1 MVDYGWVRETGGN
14 GKKKEVREGGRER
27 ESKRQERGWKGGIM
41 KEGKRR
47 SLLSQ

>member
-1 MVDYGWVRETGGN
+1 MVDYGWVRETEGGM
-14 GKKKEVREGGRER
+14 GKKGSEGGRER
-27 ESKRQERGWKGGIM
+27 ERERQERGGRKGGIM